1 MNQNRNPYQ
10 GQYPYQ
16 NPNQNAYPEQYDD
29 YQQPAYQ
36 NDGYQ
41 EQPAYPVQNDYQQTA
56 YQNDGYQEQTAY
68 PVQDDYQQTAYQ
80 NDGYQEQSAYPVQND
95 YQQPAYQND
104 GYQEQPAYPV
114 QDNYQQTAYQ
124 NDGYQEQPAY
134 PVQDDYQQPTYPTR
148 PAPRRR
154 PRTVPQRNWSAES
167 EHSVQQA
174 RPAQRNWSAESEQP
188 VQQARSA
195 QRNWSAEPEQPV
207 QQARPAQRNWSAK
220 PEQSVQ
226 QARPAQ
232 RNWSAEPEHSEPS
245 APSAPSV
252 TTVSSADTVQEQTT
266 IPPKITG
273 EIVIS
278 AKNIHKTFGK
288 GETAQVVLDGAN
300 LDIEKG
306 SFVSLMGESG
316 TGKSTLLYLIGGL
329 DRDFTGDIFV
339 SGKNIA
345 NLSDNQL
352 SEIRCKKMGFVFQF
366 YNLAANL
373 TIEDNILLP
382 LEMSGRK
389 MADYREK
396 YKEILEIT
404 GLENKV
410 KSYPSQL
417 SGGQQQRAAIARAV
431 LGDPEIILADEPTGN
446 LDAASGAE
454 IMELFSRLNKERG
467 VTILQVT
474 HSAEAASYSSRIV
487 TLKNRIITG

>member
-1 MNQNRNPYQ
+1 MNQNRNPYH

-56 YQNDGYQEQTAY
+56 YQNDGYQEQ
-68 PVQDDYQQTAYQ
+68 
-80 NDGYQEQSAYPVQND
+80 
-95 YQQPAYQND
+95 
-104 GYQEQPAYPV
+104 
-114 QDNYQQTAYQ
+114 
-124 NDGYQEQPAY
+124 PAY

-154 PRTVPQRNWSAES
+154 PRTVPQRNWSAE
-167 EHSVQQA
+167 
-174 RPAQRNWSAESEQP
+174 
-188 VQQARSA
+188 
-195 QRNWSAEPEQPV
+195 PEQPV
-207 QQARPAQRNWSAK
+207 QQARPAQRNWSAE

-345 NLSDNQL
+345 TINSQ
-352 SEIRCKKMGFVFQF
+352 RYAVKKWASF
-366 YNLAANL
+366 
-373 TIEDNILLP
+373 
-382 LEMSGRK
+382 SSS
-389 MADYREK
+389 
-396 YKEILEIT
+396 IT
-404 GLENKV
+404 
-410 KSYPSQL
+410 SPP
-417 SGGQQQRAAIARAV
+417 I
-431 LGDPEIILADEPTGN
+431 
-446 LDAASGAE
+446 
-454 IMELFSRLNKERG
+454 
-467 VTILQVT
+467 
-474 HSAEAASYSSRIV
+474 
-487 TLKNRIITG
+487 